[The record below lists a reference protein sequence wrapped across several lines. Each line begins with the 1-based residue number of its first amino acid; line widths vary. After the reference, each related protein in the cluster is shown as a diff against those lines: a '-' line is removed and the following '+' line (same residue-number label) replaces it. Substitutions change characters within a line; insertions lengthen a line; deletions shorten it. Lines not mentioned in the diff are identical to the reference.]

1 MIDLLELV
9 AGPFVRLETARETRR
24 GGLFILRGIAAAVVF
39 LIVLRT
45 ETALLW
51 DNVFFQTSVYHE
63 YGVSQAWLIAI
74 SVTIALAFT
83 PSIAA
88 GSLSGDSER
97 GALGLLLTTR
107 TTAWEIVAARF
118 LGKLAQTSFVLL
130 VFLPAFVWCGSHV
143 DTPVWRSAACLA
155 PGFAVAIGATGIA
168 LACSSITRRSRDS
181 LILTYLIM
189 IALIMA
195 PFASLIAPSITI
207 PKWVDGINPYSA
219 CEELS
224 QGRFGGAS
232 FATIVVWP
240 LLGFLGIAFATWR
253 VRPACMKTYAGDRRS
268 LRRRRGVVPVPP
280 VDERR
285 PMLWKEVWIEKVVTL
300 GVVGRILAAL
310 MILPL
315 VGLATAAIVFS
326 AWYRFH
332 PDSWSQSR
340 RDSLWLSIKGF
351 SFVTTTLFAWLI
363 EWGVGLRA
371 AASIASERER
381 GTWDA
386 LLASPLSAG
395 EIVSAKMIGALLGMK
410 HLILAGLYFWTAAW
424 IGGALSLEDYLT
436 TITEILFLS
445 AFMAAIGLQISLRS
459 KSAARAMSTTII
471 IWLTARLIVYIASLF
486 AAVFAAFA
494 FASWINPFLL
504 LKSNIMLLM
513 RSIPIIQHVIGMI
526 LFAIA
531 AITAISVA
539 AFRFDRL
546 AGRFVE
552 GDFATAL
559 DRLLEGT
566 PQPPVAHPVEVEAES
581 KDEPKNELKDE
592 PIATVAS

>member
-1 MIDLLELV
+1 MIDLLEMV
-9 AGPFVRLETARETRR
+9 AGPFVRLEAARETRR
-24 GGLFILRGIAAAVVF
+24 GGLFILRGIAAVVVF
-39 LIVLRT
+39 LSALRT

-51 DNVFFQTSVYHE
+51 DDVLFQTSVYHE
-63 YGVSQAWLIAI
+63 YYVSQALMIAI

-97 GALGLLLTTR
+97 GALGLLLTSRATS
-107 TTAWEIVAARF
+107 WEIVAGRF

-130 VFLPAFVWCGSHV
+130 VFFPAFVWFGSHV
-143 DTPVWRSAACLA
+143 DAPLWLSAACLA
-155 PGFAVAIGATGIA
+155 PGFAVAIGATGLA
-168 LACSSITRRSRDS
+168 VACSSITRRARDS
-181 LILTYLIM
+181 LILTYLVM
-189 IALIMA
+189 IALILT
-195 PFASLIAPSITI
+195 PFASIVSPSIAI
-207 PKWVDGINPYSA
+207 PEWVDGINPYSA
-219 CEELS
+219 CEELAR
-224 QGRFGGAS
+224 GRIGGAT

-240 LLGFLGIAFATWR
+240 LLGFLGVALATWR

-285 PMLWKEVWIEKVVTL
+285 PMLWKEVWIEKVVTF
-300 GVVGRILAAL
+300 GIVGRILAAL

-315 VGLATAAIVFS
+315 VGIATAAIFFS

-332 PDSWSQSR
+332 PDSFSQSW
-340 RDSLWLSIKGF
+340 RDSIWLSIDGF
-351 SFVTTTLFAWLI
+351 SLVTTTLFAWLI

-381 GTWDA
+381 GAWDA
-386 LLASPLSAG
+386 LLASPLTAG
-395 EIVSAKMIGALLGMK
+395 EIVFAKTIGSLLGMK

-424 IGGALSLEDYLT
+424 IGGSLSLEDYLT

-486 AAVFAAFA
+486 AVVYLTFA
-494 FASWINPFLL
+494 FAYWINPYMILTAGRLSLF
-504 LKSNIMLLM
+504 
-513 RSIPIIQHVIGMI
+513 RAIPIIQHIVGMI
-526 LFAIA
+526 LY
-531 AITAISVA
+531 AITAILAISVA

-559 DRLLEGT
+559 DHLLEGT
-566 PQPPVAHPVEVEAES
+566 PQPPVAHPFEVESES
-581 KDEPKNELKDE
+581 KADPKHELKDE
-592 PIATVAS
+592 PIATVAP